1 MLSTENVLK
10 MRGILSLS
18 LFISNSNFIKV
29 QGRLKGKDTAF
40 SYTNQ
45 VIISK
50 DHPFAKLLNGIY

>member
-1 MLSTENVLK
+1 

-18 LFISNSNFIKV
+18 LCISNSNFIKV
-29 QGRLKGKDTAF
+29 QGRLKGKETAF